1 MKLLFLERGIPIDLS
16 VIKFVKIAA
25 KIESKNTLIFTVNLP
40 QEGLT
45 APYSIWYHWKD
56 EFSLF
61 KTVYH
66 LIRKRVL
73 VRVPVQRKVET
84 P

>member
-1 MKLLFLERGIPIDLS
+1 MF
-16 VIKFVKIAA
+16 
-25 KIESKNTLIFTVNLP
+25 IFTVNLH
-40 QEGLT
+40 QESLN
-45 APYSIWYHWKD
+45 APYSIWYYWKD
-56 EFSLF
+56 KFSLF